1 MTRDWQCGKADR
13 VGGGEAWRQVWRE
26 GFVPEL
32 STAALEALR
41 EGLVTDDPRLQQGAT
56 TTPPPLLSL
65 MDWAVEA
72 ACALGYCGWRGEG
85 LKTVGQVEEYFAR
98 LCYEADLRL
107 GEPTACRHFLNWYD
121 DTPREV
127 VRRELLAEVELA
139 LAQRQAKPTPATA
152 ATAGSDPATGSDS
165 VADNGSTIGSDLA
178 AGSDSVA
185 GSDPITFPVTLAAA

>member
-1 MTRDWQCGKADR
+1 MTHDR
-13 VGGGEAWRQVWRE
+13 QFGSAAPFDEGSFPRGEAWRQVWRE

-41 EGLVTDDPRLQQGAT
+41 EGLVSDDPRLQQGAT

-65 MDWAVEA
+65 MDWSVEA

-85 LKTVGQVEEYFAR
+85 LRTVGQVEEYFAR

-121 DTPREV
+121 DTPREI
-127 VRRELLAEVELA
+127 VRQELLAEVELA
-139 LAQRQAKPTPATA
+139 LAQRRAVGPLPADKAKAAAGATAVSSPASATA
-152 ATAGSDPATGSDS
+152 AASAPAGSGSPAYQ
-165 VADNGSTIGSDLA
+165 
-178 AGSDSVA
+178 
-185 GSDPITFPVTLAAA
+185 VTLAAA